1 MWGPGCA
8 SRCLPLPRR
17 GVAAVQDAPCGTRT
31 QVAGS
36 SSERLARWTVG
47 WYAGRTAFHR
57 TVVAPT
63 LLENEMSFLSPKA
76 SNLRVLV
83 PLCGTIAPS

>member
-1 MWGPGCA
+1 
-8 SRCLPLPRR
+8 
-17 GVAAVQDAPCGTRT
+17 
-31 QVAGS
+31 
-36 SSERLARWTVG
+36 VG

-63 LLENEMSFLSPKA
+63 LLENERSFLSPKA